1 VSVLCAEHPI
11 CREVHHIPWD
21 RRREYATSP
30 GMRLY
35 DNKKLAGDGAF
46 LGANLLQELRQ
57 LLNDRRALAVAG
69 AALRLRLL

>member
-1 VSVLCAEHPI
+1 
-11 CREVHHIPWD
+11 
-21 RRREYATSP
+21 
-30 GMRLY
+30 MRLY